1 MNRTSLITTLR
12 SAVEGQGYTLAT
24 GDPMAA
30 TATITTYPAAWLDT
44 PIAVAIEGLSEGDIA
59 YQISLRLLRK
69 ADREAVL
76 NPETVWN
83 AVESDAINILASLST
98 ASGVIALDKIKLTP
112 TALQTTLHGELG
124 VVATFTLKVEY
135 CI

>member
-12 SAVEGQGYTLAT
+12 SAVEPQGYSLAT

-44 PIAVAIEGLSEGDIA
+44 PIAVAIEGLGEGHIA

-76 NPETVWN
+76 NPETVWEV
-83 AVESDAINILASLST
+83 VENDAINILASLST
-98 ASGVIALDKIKLTP
+98 ASGVIAIDKVKLTP

-124 VVATFTLKVEY
+124 IVASFTLKVEY